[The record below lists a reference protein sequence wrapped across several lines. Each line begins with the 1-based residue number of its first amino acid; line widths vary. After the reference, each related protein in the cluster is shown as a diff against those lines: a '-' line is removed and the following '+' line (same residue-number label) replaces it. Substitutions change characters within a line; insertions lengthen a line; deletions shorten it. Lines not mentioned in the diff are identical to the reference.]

1 MLSME
6 IKLSS
11 FRFRNKNQKPKPSI
25 ISLKEKEHS
34 VVDATMIIKKIYA
47 KDGSCIKRS
56 IPQKHTCKLLK
67 KF

>member
-11 FRFRNKNQKPKPSI
+11 FRFRNKNQKQKPSI

-34 VVDATMIIKKIYA
+34 VVDATMIIKKIYM
-47 KDGSCIKRS
+47 
-56 IPQKHTCKLLK
+56 LK
-67 KF
+67 MDLV